1 MEYNNKRTFVHNWSE
16 QMTETTTLTKGALT
30 RIAILDAAERLIL
43 SQGYHGTSMRQIANE
58 TGIAVGGIYN
68 HFAGKEAIFA
78 ALLERHQPY
87 SDIANG
93 LAAVSGENVTEL
105 VEGAARVV
113 IDELMEDPVFIRLS
127 FIDLQEFDGDTLFR
141 VATQMI
147 QGMLT
152 FVDRLVEA
160 GWVRQ
165 DIPLPVLVRSFAGLI
180 GFFVLSEIVAFGG
193 DSPRFVVP
201 FDGEIDWIGGMTEI
215 YLNGVLKRE

>member
-1 MEYNNKRTFVHNWSE
+1 
-16 QMTETTTLTKGALT
+16 MTETTALTKGALT
-30 RIAILDAAERLIL
+30 RNAILDAAERLIL
-43 SQGYHGTSMRQIANE
+43 SQGYHGTSMRQIANGA
-58 TGIAVGGIYN
+58 GIAVGGIYN
-68 HFAGKEAIFA
+68 HFTSKEAIFS

-87 SDIANG
+87 SDIVNG

>member
-1 MEYNNKRTFVHNWSE
+1 
-16 QMTETTTLTKGALT
+16 MTETTRLTKGALT
-30 RIAILDAAERLIL
+30 RNAILDAAERLIL

-58 TGIAVGGIYN
+58 AGIAVGGIYN
-68 HFAGKEAIFA
+68 HFIGKEAIFA

-87 SDIANG
+87 SDIVNG

-165 DIPLPVLVRSFAGLI
+165 DIPLPVLVRSLAGLI
-180 GFFVLSEIVAFGG
+180 GFFQ
-193 DSPRFVVP
+193 
-201 FDGEIDWIGGMTEI
+201 ID
-215 YLNGVLKRE
+215 LFPS